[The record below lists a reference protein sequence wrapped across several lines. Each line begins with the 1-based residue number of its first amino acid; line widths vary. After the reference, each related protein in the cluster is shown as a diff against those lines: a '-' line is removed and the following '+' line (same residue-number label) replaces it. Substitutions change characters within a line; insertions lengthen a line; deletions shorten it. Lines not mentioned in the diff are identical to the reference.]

1 MTTWF
6 QSPAGWYVL
15 GFTGQLVFAS
25 RFVIQWWASERQ
37 RRVIVPGL
45 FWYLSLV
52 GGAVLFLYAWHKR
65 DPVFVP
71 ITVRPPPGALSGEF
85 ESVVVRAISIGHPE
99 IVTRQALVDM
109 LTEKAAVEL
118 PSPVAGKVVE
128 LKGNPGDK
136 IAVGGALCA

>member
-52 GGAVLFLYAWHKR
+52 GGAALLLYAWHKR
-65 DPVFVP
+65 DPVFAV
-71 ITVRPPPGALSGEF
+71 GQLSGILIY
-85 ESVVVRAISIGHPE
+85 VRN
-99 IVTRQALVDM
+99 LM
-109 LTEKAAVEL
+109 LHGAEK
-118 PSPVAGKVVE
+118 GR
-128 LKGNPGDK
+128 
-136 IAVGGALCA
+136 